1 MLRWTGAVWQRGARK
16 AKLGNQLAPVGVF
29 CHGINLLAAPR
40 RTKGRGRASLQELRL
55 ERSEL
60 CIAERTAVV
69 QVRGVLQQ
77 EQDSLRNRWGAER
90 APRVVESQGPAAYA
104 LA

>member
-40 RTKGRGRASLQELRL
+40 RTNGRGRASLQEIRL

-60 CIAERTAVV
+60 CIAERAAVV

-77 EQDSLRNRWGAER
+77 
-90 APRVVESQGPAAYA
+90 
-104 LA
+104 